1 MSVGA
6 LCHLMLCRLVGYTG
20 GDKAVRGTRD
30 SGSKQKT
37 GSDDGVTV
45 RRVTPERVNCRVR
58 LTTSHGGNTA

>member
-20 GDKAVRGTRD
+20 GDTAVRGTRD

-37 GSDDGVTV
+37 SSDDGVTV
-45 RRVTPERVNCRVR
+45 WRVTPERVNCRVR
-58 LTTSHGGNTA
+58 LTTFHGGNTA